1 MRAVPAFLAR
11 FIVLALIGFA
21 VEIVPWVDEHAV
33 QPLTRSITGLSGA
46 LVNAFGGSV
55 AVNRNVMAH
64 PNGFAIQITNGC
76 SGLEAVILLAAAVLA
91 YPAPWRSKA
100 WGLVAGFG
108 LIMGLN
114 LLRVISLYYI
124 GQYSRA
130 WFDWAHLYAWDV
142 LIIIDGLIVFLVWLR
157 YLPTGPRRAGH
168 VAA

>member
-1 MRAVPAFLAR
+1 VRAVPAFLTR
-11 FIVLALIGFA
+11 FVAFALIGFA
-21 VEIVPWVDEHAV
+21 VEIVPWVDLNVV
-33 QPLTRSITGLSGA
+33 QPLTRGITALSGA
-46 LVNAFGGSV
+46 LVSAFGGSV
-55 AVNRNVMAH
+55 AVYRNVMTH
-64 PNGFAIQITNGC
+64 PDGFAIQVTNGC

-108 LIMGLN
+108 LVMGLN

-124 GQYSRA
+124 GQYSQA

-142 LIIIDGLIVFLVWLR
+142 LIILDGLIVFLVWLR

-168 VAA
+168 APA